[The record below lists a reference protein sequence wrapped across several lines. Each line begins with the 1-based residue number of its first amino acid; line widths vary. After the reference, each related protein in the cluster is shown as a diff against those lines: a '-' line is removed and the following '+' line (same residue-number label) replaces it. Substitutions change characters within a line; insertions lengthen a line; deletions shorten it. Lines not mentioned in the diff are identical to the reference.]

1 MNLEEENRKKRKDIP
16 LTTREWLTFF
26 LFPFQTDGGLLNTY
40 EFNKAENKRLESFG
54 FDKKI
59 EQASQARTLGV
70 LTYAIVIMI
79 IVIIINW

>member
-1 MNLEEENRKKRKDIP
+1 MSLEEENKKKRKETP
-16 LTTREWLTFF
+16 LTTEEWLTFF
-26 LFPFQTDGGLLNTY
+26 FFPFQTKRGLNNTH

-70 LTYAIVIMI
+70 LTYAIVMMI
-79 IVIIINW
+79 ILIILNW